1 MNQTKERI
9 EDSVTDNSF
18 YNVIMFN
25 DDVTP
30 FEYVIVVLN
39 QIFDYQIEEGFQI
52 AMHIHRNGKAIV
64 ASLSMEEAYE
74 KVDAVDR
81 MNRESGFL
89 LQTNVEKA

>member
-9 EDSVTDNSF
+9 EDSLTDNSF

-30 FEYVIVVLN
+30 FEYVIAVLN
-39 QIFDYQIEEGFQI
+39 DIFGYRPDEGFQI

-64 ASLSMEEAYE
+64 ATLSMDEAYG
-74 KVDAVDR
+74 KVDEVDR
-81 MNRESGFL
+81 MNNQYGFL